1 MTNLVNPARPVN
13 DFPVSAH
20 FRLCDFEDPTTRQ
33 VMLDPELVAVL
44 EQIRIRLGIPLL
56 VTSGYRTPDHNRA
69 VGGLDNSKHLTG
81 HAADAVPVD
90 GNVVRMV
97 DELLAL
103 GIRRDQL
110 QVGVPVDG
118 DVANNLRA
126 RGIQVTVPERLHV
139 HVETD

>member
-1 MTNLVNPARPVN
+1 MTNFIDPPRPLN

-20 FRLCDFEDPTTRQ
+20 FRLCEFEDPTTKQ
-33 VMLDPELVAVL
+33 VMLDPALVAVL
-44 EQIRIRLGIPLL
+44 EQIRFHIGIPLFI
-56 VTSGYRTPDHNRA
+56 TSGYRTPEHNRS
-69 VGGLDNSKHLTG
+69 VGGLENSRHLTG